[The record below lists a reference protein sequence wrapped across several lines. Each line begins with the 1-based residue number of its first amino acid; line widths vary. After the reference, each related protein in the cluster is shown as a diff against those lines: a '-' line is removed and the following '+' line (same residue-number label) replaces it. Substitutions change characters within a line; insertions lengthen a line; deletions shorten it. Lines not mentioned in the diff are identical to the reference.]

1 LLTTTGRGVRY
12 GLGNPPSRVVLAW
25 PRVSEFSEPS
35 DFVGWTVRSEPN
47 KVYWASPSNQIPQ
60 FLSPQNGVPNFF
72 LNVLPDAEW
81 ELDAEGSPAP
91 DEDEWWDD
99 WPQFAARDLIC
110 ERSTAVRAA
119 SRLPSDCSR
128 RDT

>member
-1 LLTTTGRGVRY
+1 MGLAIQSDSAVSVAAERG
-12 GLGNPPSRVVLAW
+12 A
-25 PRVSEFSEPS
+25 E
-35 DFVGWTVRSEPN
+35 
-47 KVYWASPSNQIPQ
+47 
-60 FLSPQNGVPNFF
+60 FF

-110 ERSTAVRAA
+110 ERLTAVRAA